1 MTSYVSNDELLFAQ
15 LLLNFIQESPSSF
28 HAVEGVKKMLVPQG
42 FQELPFKEKWSL
54 MPGGKY
60 YVTRN
65 DSALIAF
72 VLGEGLPEQYGFHL
86 IGAHTDSPSFHV
98 KPLPEISVEGHYL
111 KLNVETYGGPILN
124 TWLDRPLSIA
134 GRIILRGESPFSP
147 HTKLFRSDRPLLV
160 IPNLAIHLNR
170 KVNEGFELNKQKDM
184 LPLLTQITEGLEKE
198 GVLIRHLAKAL
209 QCPLEDILDFDLF
222 LYEYEKGCIVG
233 LQQEFISSGR
243 LDDLA
248 MIHAGTW
255 ALAKAKPSLITQ
267 VLACF
272 DHEECGSTSKQGAAS
287 PFLSHVLERILLALK
302 KDREEYFQALA
313 HSFFISADMA
323 HALHPNAGEKLDPVN
338 RPVLNGGPVVKI
350 SANQSYTTDAESAA
364 VFTALCQRAGVPVQ
378 RFVNRSDERGGST
391 IGPISSTHLD
401 LRSVDIG
408 NPVLAMHSA
417 RELGGVKD
425 HLAIANVFVEFYQW
439 KLRNG

>member
-1 MTSYVSNDELLFAQ
+1 MTSYINNDEQQFAQ
-15 LLLNFIQESPSSF
+15 LLLDFIQDSPSSF

-65 DSALIAF
+65 NSALIAF
-72 VLGEGLPEQYGFHL
+72 VVGEGVPEKHGFHL
-86 IGAHTDSPSFHV
+86 IGAHTDSPSFRV
-98 KPLPEISVEGHYL
+98 KPLPEIAVEGHYL

-124 TWLDRPLSIA
+124 TWLDRPLSLA

-147 HTKLFRSDRPLLV
+147 QVKLFRGDRPLLV
-160 IPNLAIHLNR
+160 IPNLAIHMNQ
-170 KVNEGFELNKQKDM
+170 KINTGFELNKQKDM
-184 LPLLTQITEGLEKE
+184 LPLLTQITKCLEKE
-198 GVLIRHLAKAL
+198 EVLIRHLAKTL
-209 QCPLEDILDFDLF
+209 QCPHEDIMDFDLF

-248 MIHAGTW
+248 MIHAGAW
-255 ALAKAKPSLITQ
+255 ALAKAKPTQMTQ

-287 PFLSHVLERILLALK
+287 PFLSHVLERILLAQK
-302 KDREEYFQALA
+302 KGREAYFQALA

-323 HALHPNAGEKLDPVN
+323 HALHPNSGEKLDPVN
-338 RPVLNGGPVVKI
+338 RPILNGGPVIKI

-364 VFTALCQRAGVPVQ
+364 VFSALCQRAGVPIQ
-378 RFVNRSDERGGST
+378 KFVNRSDERGGST

-401 LRSVDIG
+401 IRSVDIG
-408 NPVLAMHSA
+408 NPVLAMHSV

-425 HLAIANVFVEFYQW
+425 HLAIANVFSEFY
-439 KLRNG
+439 KTR

>member
-1 MTSYVSNDELLFAQ
+1 MTSYINNDEQQFAQ

-28 HAVEGVKKMLVPQG
+28 QAVESVQKLLVPLG
-42 FQELPFKEKWSL
+42 FKELPFEEKWAL
-54 MPGGKY
+54 VQGGKY

-65 DSALIAF
+65 GSALIAF
-72 VLGEGLPEQYGFHL
+72 VVGEGEPANHGFRL
-86 IGAHTDSPSFHV
+86 IGAHTDSPSFRV
-98 KPLPEISVEGHYL
+98 KPLPEIMVEGHYL

-147 HTKLFRSDRPLLV
+147 QIKLFRSDCPLLI
-160 IPNLAIHLNR
+160 IPNLAIHMNR
-170 KVNEGFELNKQKDM
+170 KVNEGLELNKQKDM
-184 LPLLTQITEGLEKE
+184 LPLLTQITKDLEKE
-198 GVLIRHLAKAL
+198 GVLIRHLVETL
-209 QCPLEDILDFDLF
+209 QCPPEDILDFDLF
-222 LYEYEKGCIVG
+222 LYEYEKGCLVG

-248 MIHAGTW
+248 MIHAGAW
-255 ALAKAKPSLITQ
+255 ALAQAKPAPTTQ

-287 PFLSHVLERILLALK
+287 PFLSHVLERILLSQK
-302 KDREEYFQALA
+302 KDREAYFQALA

-323 HALHPNAGEKLDPVN
+323 HALHPNSVEKLDPVN
-338 RPVLNGGPVVKI
+338 RPILNGGPVIKI
-350 SANQSYTTDAESAA
+350 SANQSYTTDAESSS
-364 VFTALCQRAGVPVQ
+364 VFIALCQRAGVPFQ
-378 RFVNRSDERGGST
+378 KFVNRSDERGGST

-401 LRSVDIG
+401 IRSVDIG
-408 NPVLAMHSA
+408 NPVLAMHSV

-425 HLAIANVFVEFYQW
+425 HLAMTKVFSEFY
-439 KLRNG
+439 KTL

>member
-1 MTSYVSNDELLFAQ
+1 MTSYINNDEQQFAQ
-15 LLLNFIQESPSSF
+15 LLLDFIQDSPTSF
-28 HAVEGVKKMLVPQG
+28 HAVESVKKILTPQG
-42 FQELPFKEKWSL
+42 FQELPFNEKWSL
-54 MPGGKY
+54 IPGGKY

-65 DSALIAF
+65 NSALIAF
-72 VLGEGLPEQYGFHL
+72 VVGEGVPEKHGFRL
-86 IGAHTDSPSFHV
+86 IGAHTDSPSFRI
-98 KPLPEISVEGHYL
+98 KPLPEITVEGHYL

-124 TWLDRPLSIA
+124 TWLDRPLSLA

-147 HTKLFRSDRPLLV
+147 QVKLFRSDSPLLV
-160 IPNLAIHLNR
+160 IPNLAIHMNR

-198 GVLIRHLAKAL
+198 GVLFRLLAKTL
-209 QCPLEDILDFDLF
+209 QCPPEDILDFDLF
-222 LYEYEKGCIVG
+222 LYEFEKGCLVG

-248 MIHAGTW
+248 MIHAGAW
-255 ALAKAKPSLITQ
+255 ALAKVQPTLMTQ

-302 KDREEYFQALA
+302 KDREAYFQALA
-313 HSFFISADMA
+313 HSFLISADMA
-323 HALHPNAGEKLDPVN
+323 HALHPNSGEKLDPVI
-338 RPVLNGGPVVKI
+338 RPILNGGPVIKI

-364 VFTALCQRAGVPVQ
+364 IFTALCQRAGVPVQ
-378 RFVNRSDERGGST
+378 KFVNRSDERGGST

-401 LRSVDIG
+401 IRSVDIG
-408 NPVLAMHSA
+408 NPVLAMHSV

-425 HLAIANVFVEFYQW
+425 HFAIANVFSEFY
-439 KLRNG
+439 KAL

>member
-1 MTSYVSNDELLFAQ
+1 MTSYINEAEQQFAQ
-15 LLLNFIQESPSSF
+15 LLLDFIHESPSSF
-28 HAVEGVKKMLVPQG
+28 HAVEGVKKMLAPQG
-42 FQELPFKEKWSL
+42 FQELPFNEKWSL
-54 MPGGKY
+54 TPGGKY
-60 YVTRN
+60 YVSRN
-65 DSALIAF
+65 NSALIAF
-72 VLGEGLPEQYGFHL
+72 VVGEGVPEKHGFRL
-86 IGAHTDSPSFHV
+86 IGAHTDSPSFRV
-98 KPLPEISVEGHYL
+98 KPLPEMPVEGHYL

-124 TWLDRPLSIA
+124 TWLDRPLSLA

-147 HTKLFRSDRPLLV
+147 RVKLFRSDQPLLV
-160 IPNLAIHLNR
+160 IPNLAIHMNR

-198 GVLIRHLAKAL
+198 GVLIRHLAKTL
-209 QCPLEDILDFDLF
+209 LCPQEDILDFDLF

-248 MIHAGTW
+248 MIHAGAW
-255 ALAKAKPSLITQ
+255 ALAKAKPTLMTQ

-287 PFLSHVLERILLALK
+287 PFLAHVLERILLAQK
-302 KDREEYFQALA
+302 KDREAYFQALA
-313 HSFFISADMA
+313 QSFLISADMA
-323 HALHPNAGEKLDPVN
+323 HALHPNSGEKLDPIN
-338 RPVLNGGPVVKI
+338 RPILNGGPVIKI

-364 VFTALCQRAGVPVQ
+364 VFTSLCQRVKVPIQ
-378 RFVNRSDERGGST
+378 KFVNRSDERGGST

-401 LRSVDIG
+401 IRSVDIG
-408 NPVLAMHSA
+408 NPVLAMHSV

-425 HLAIANVFVEFYQW
+425 HLAIANVFSEFY
-439 KLRNG
+439 KTL